1 VQRVVIGVQQMEHG
15 WERLY
20 QLPAHVAG
28 ELVRATQ
35 EYRRLR
41 IAGMLIVGVLSS
53 EVVCSEAE
61 GGGAVGDAVVET
73 APDERY
79 VTGGELDCRLRVVE
93 PQPGMTPDD
102 GVDGELDGAG
112 QAQPP
117 RGSCD

>member
-1 VQRVVIGVQQMEHG
+1 
-15 WERLY
+15 
-20 QLPAHVAG
+20 
-28 ELVRATQ
+28 
-35 EYRRLR
+35 
-41 IAGMLIVGVLSS
+41 MLIVGVLSS

>member
-1 VQRVVIGVQQMEHG
+1 MQRVVIGVRQMEHG
-15 WERLY
+15 WERFY
-20 QLPAHVAG
+20 QLAAHVAD
-28 ELVRATQ
+28 ELVRATE

-41 IAGMLIVGVLSS
+41 IAGMLIIRVLSS

-61 GGGAVGDAVVET
+61 GGGTVGDAVVET

-79 VTGGELDCRLRVVE
+79 VAGSEFDCRLRVVE

>member
-1 VQRVVIGVQQMEHG
+1 MDDIRALDDDTVIADLRHALG
-15 WERLY
+15 
-20 QLPAHVAG
+20 VAG
-28 ELVRATQ
+28 IDITVHLVSRWC
-35 EYRRLR
+35 
-41 IAGMLIVGVLSS
+41 MVVG
-53 EVVCSEAE
+53 
-61 GGGAVGDAVVET
+61 T

-117 RGSCD
+117 GGSCDGTSEDGAGRSCAGEVFLEHVHLMRVSRSV

>member
-1 VQRVVIGVQQMEHG
+1 MLWI
-15 WERLY
+15 
-20 QLPAHVAG
+20 
-28 ELVRATQ
+28 
-35 EYRRLR
+35 LR
-41 IAGMLIVGVLSS
+41 ILMFVAAPIAGLFAARDTLNFTILQTMITILLIVGVLSS

-79 VTGGELDCRLRVVE
+79 VTGGDPDRRLRVVQ